1 MFDHGGMASVAVR
14 NLDELAER
22 VRPVALRSE
31 QPGFPVLPWLEPLL
45 PIGLPRGGVV
55 SVSAAP
61 GVAGASTLA
70 LAVAAGP
77 SQAGAWVALVGD
89 VRPPDHA
96 RRRQSWGLVAAAELG
111 VVFERLV
118 VVAPSEP
125 PASGWAPVVAVL
137 LEGFPIVVLGEQ
149 ARLRPNDS
157 RRLTSRLRERGG
169 ALVRLG
175 PESAAAQSRLMVR
188 SSSWEPT
195 DPDGPTP
202 FARATSSR
210 PVRTGHL
217 HHRRLLIEATGR
229 GPASRPRHA
238 EIRLPSPRTPRCDAG

>member
-1 MFDHGGMASVAVR
+1 MASVAVR

-31 QPGFPVLPWLEPLL
+31 QPGFPVLPWLEQLL
-45 PIGLPRGGVV
+45 PLGLPRGGVV

-61 GVAGASTLA
+61 GVPGASTMA

-96 RRRQSWGLVAAAELG
+96 GRRQSWGLVAAAEVG

-125 PASGWAPVVAVL
+125 PAGGWAPVVGAL
-137 LEGFPIVVLGEQ
+137 LEGFPVVVLGEQ
-149 ARLRPNDS
+149 ARLRPNDT

-169 ALVRLG
+169 VLVRLG
-175 PESAAAQSRLMVR
+175 PASASAQSRLMVR

-195 DPDGPTP
+195 NPDGPTP
-202 FARATSSR
+202 FARPAPSR
-210 PVRTGHL
+210 PLRTGHL
-217 HHRRLLIEATGR
+217 HHRRVLVEATGR
-229 GPASRPRHA
+229 GSASRPRHT
-238 EIRLPSPRTPRCDAG
+238 EIRLPWAGRPRRDAG